1 MNKRLWLVPV
11 LIVAINALAIVVCWR
26 CLEEVLPAHFD
37 LDGNPDGTMPRMALL
52 LYPVIEVMVC
62 LTGYLI
68 ALKKQRLSCALVV
81 LTSGLCLVLLSSAMV
96 ALTYGTMPAFMLA
109 EPVILL
115 ATIVGCVFSIVKS
128 REKNR

>member
-1 MNKRLWLVPV
+1 MNRRLWLVPV

-52 LYPVIEVMVC
+52 LYPVIGGLVC
-62 LTGYLI
+62 LTGYFI
-68 ALKKQRLSCALVV
+68 ALKKQRLSSALVV

-96 ALTYGTMPAFMLA
+96 ALTHGTMPAFMLA
-109 EPVILL
+109 EPVVLL
-115 ATIVGCVFSIVKS
+115 ASVVGFAICAIKS
-128 REKNR
+128 RKHKQ